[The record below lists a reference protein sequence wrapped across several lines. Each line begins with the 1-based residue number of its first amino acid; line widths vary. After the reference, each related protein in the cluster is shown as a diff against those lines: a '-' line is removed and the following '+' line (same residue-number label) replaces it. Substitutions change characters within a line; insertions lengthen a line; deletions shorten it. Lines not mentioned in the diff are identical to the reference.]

1 MPRRRDAGTRPPPGG
16 GHRGLA
22 GARPDR
28 GGTPGRSDA
37 AYADWYPVDFA
48 EAQPLAF
55 DHNEI
60 LRDGVERAR
69 AKLEYTDIAA
79 TFLPRRF
86 TIAYVRGIYEVI
98 WGEPLDPGNF
108 QRKMTEVFDRVENE
122 SVRPT
127 SGRGRPASLFTRK
140 QRATRDGFD
149 LTPIEPPFRR
159 KQ

>member
-1 MPRRRDAGTRPPPGG
+1 MGG
-16 GHRGLA
+16 VPQQGRSA
-22 GARPDR
+22 GATSR
-28 GGTPGRSDA
+28 GRRGRRWPAS
-37 AYADWYPVDFA
+37 
-48 EAQPLAF
+48 
-55 DHNEI
+55 
-60 LRDGVERAR
+60 
-69 AKLEYTDIAA
+69 
-79 TFLPRRF
+79 FLPRRF